1 MRDQDLRRRIKEA
14 LEEIDELKKNSPPL
28 PTDGWELVLELDL
41 EEGEDVCSY
50 YFVHHSTRCLFWLH
64 SFHPEN
70 TLLGMPGVTERTH
83 IRESAP
89 VSNQPP

>member
-1 MRDQDLRRRIKEA
+1 MRDPELRRRIEEA
-14 LEEIDELKKNSPPL
+14 LEEMDNLREKSPPL
-28 PTDGWELVLELDL
+28 PADGCELVLEL
-41 EEGEDVCSY
+41 EGKDVCLY
-50 YFVHHSTRCLFWLH
+50 YFVRHSTRCLFWLH
-64 SFHPEN
+64 TFHPEN